1 MPREISI
8 FPGSWKLKPLIT
20 LHICASILLLSF
32 ALPAGKELWRLLDS
46 SVFYYLNGFIA
57 QSGAQTSF
65 WAWMNVRAADLL
77 PGILILLTL
86 TFPGLGFRREQ
97 LQQALV
103 GFFALLFFALI
114 LRQLLHEVTELFQL
128 AGLSPSLVLE
138 PVNRLS
144 ELAPHID
151 AKDSSKE
158 SFPGD
163 HAAILLL
170 WAGYIVLS
178 RRSLPSLLALITAIA
193 FTLPR
198 MVGGAHWFSDNYVG
212 GLFTAL
218 IALAWAFYSPLC
230 AWLAIRLMR
239 LCAPLFKQLAR
250 LPGIGRL
257 PFFTASHSA

>member
-1 MPREISI
+1 MHREISI
-8 FPGSWKLKPLIT
+8 FPGSWKPKPLIT
-20 LHICASILLLSF
+20 LHLCAAVLLLGY
-32 ALPAGKELWRLLDS
+32 ALPATKELWRLLDTS
-46 SVFYYLNGFIA
+46 IFYALNGLVA
-57 QSGAQTSF
+57 QSNAQASF
-65 WAWMNVRAADLL
+65 WAWMNVREADLL
-77 PGILILLTL
+77 PGIVILLSL

-103 GFFALLFFALI
+103 GFFALLFFALV
-114 LRQLLHEVTELFQL
+114 LRQLLHEVTDLFQL

-138 PVNRLS
+138 PAHRLS
-144 ELAPHID
+144 ELVPHID
-151 AKDSSKE
+151 AKDASKE

-170 WAGYIVLS
+170 WAGYIMLS
-178 RRSLPSLLALITAIA
+178 RRSAASVLALVTAVA

-218 IALAWAFYSPLC
+218 ISLAWAFYSPLC
-230 AWLAIRLMR
+230 AWLTARLML
-239 LCAPLFKQLAR
+239 LCTPLFKQLAR

-257 PFFTASHSA
+257 PFFAASHST